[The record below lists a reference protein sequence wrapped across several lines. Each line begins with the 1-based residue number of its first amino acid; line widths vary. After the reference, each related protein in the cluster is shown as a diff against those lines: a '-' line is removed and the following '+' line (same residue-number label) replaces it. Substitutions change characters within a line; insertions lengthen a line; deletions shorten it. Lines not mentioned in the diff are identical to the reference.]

1 MKAEP
6 HSRSLVTGASSGI
19 GEAFAAALAKRGHDL
34 VLVAR
39 RKPLLAALADRLA
52 TEYGVSV
59 EVFEADLADPAHVIR
74 VEQRLARGDIGL
86 LVNNAGIGGLDPFL
100 EADPAVYDQMIAV
113 NVIALTRLS
122 RAAALAMT
130 TAGEGAIIN
139 VASGISFN
147 VLPAASVYAGTKA
160 YVAQFTQ
167 ALDAELSGSG
177 IRIQAL
183 IPGLTRTNLGGAEDL
198 GMFEKFPPEM
208 VQSPDV
214 VAEASLA
221 GLKLGEVVCI
231 PRLED
236 YSRWET
242 ARDAI
247 RAIGAD
253 PAGNAVASRYL

>member
-1 MKAEP
+1 MNSEP
-6 HSRSLVTGASSGI
+6 NARSLVTGASSGI
-19 GEAFAAALAKRGHDL
+19 GEAFAVALARRGRDL

-39 RKPLLAALADRLA
+39 RKPLLSDLAARLA
-52 TEYGVSV
+52 TEHGVAI
-59 EVFEADLADPAHVIR
+59 EVMEADLADPAQVAR

-100 EADPAVYDQMIAV
+100 EADPTIYDQMIAV
-113 NVIALTRLS
+113 NVTALTRLS
-122 RAAALAMT
+122 RAAAVAMKP
-130 TAGEGAIIN
+130 AGKGAIIN

-147 VLPAASVYAGTKA
+147 VLPAAAVYAGTKA

-167 ALDAELSGSG
+167 ALDAELAGSG
-177 IRIQAL
+177 IRFQAL
-183 IPGLTRTNLGGAEDL
+183 IPGLTRTNLGGAEDK
-198 GMFEKFPPEM
+198 GMFDQFPAEM
-208 VQSPDV
+208 VQSPEV

-221 GLKLGEVVCI
+221 GLELGEVVCI

-236 YSRWET
+236 YSRWEA